1 MGQPSFASRI
11 EFEYVRPALTTGTAS
26 FHDRPIMT
34 TFLAIFFSLSVLPVL
49 AFLGTVSFAIVS
61 FTLAALAVVFIASS
75 AVVLG
80 LFAILA
86 SVLLGALFASAFFT
100 FVAISAYLFFRLFV
114 LVRQEGVSGVSE
126 WACEIK
132 SHILN
137 ITNRHNSVS
146 YSYGTQDQHS
156 LSDTRES
163 IVDIHE
169 QEARS
174 SDYHDEKDYDVKVQ
188 G

>member
-1 MGQPSFASRI
+1 MQW
-11 EFEYVRPALTTGTAS
+11 
-26 FHDRPIMT
+26 
-34 TFLAIFFSLSVLPVL
+34 SVKLYRSV
-49 AFLGTVSFAIVS
+49 
-61 FTLAALAVVFIASS
+61 AV
-75 AVVLG
+75 
-80 LFAILA
+80 LA
-86 SVLLGALFASAFFT
+86 SVLLGAFFASAFFT
-100 FVAISAYLFFRLFV
+100 FVAISAYLLFRLFV
-114 LVRQEGVSGVSE
+114 LVRQDGVSGVSG

-163 IVDIHE
+163 VVVVHD
-169 QEARS
+169 QEA
-174 SDYHDEKDYDVKVQ
+174 HDENNYDVKVQ

>member
-1 MGQPSFASRI
+1 MQW
-11 EFEYVRPALTTGTAS
+11 
-26 FHDRPIMT
+26 
-34 TFLAIFFSLSVLPVL
+34 SVKLYRLV
-49 AFLGTVSFAIVS
+49 
-61 FTLAALAVVFIASS
+61 
-75 AVVLG
+75 
-80 LFAILA
+80 AILA
-86 SVLLGALFASAFFT
+86 SVLLGAFFASAFFT

-114 LVRQEGVSGVSE
+114 LVRQDGVSGVSG

-137 ITNRHNSVS
+137 ITNRHNPVS

-163 IVDIHE
+163 VVVIHD

-174 SDYHDEKDYDVKVQ
+174 SDYHDENDYDVKVQ